1 MLRLLATFLL
11 ATAVGSVGASVFA
24 VLQLGDVDPK
34 FRNSLMQGLQLEL
47 IGSAVFTVIATVV
60 AGIMAATLHNRL
72 AFNRSTFLIVA
83 AWGLLHAVVWRFVAA
98 RALNMFDPESLL
110 TPTVAWIYLIAIP
123 VLMFV
128 PLVKIGARSIAQQS
142 GGQASAL

>member
-11 ATAVGSVGASVFA
+11 ATTLGSVGASLFA

-34 FRNSLMQGLQLEL
+34 FRDSLAQGLPLEL
-47 IGSAVFTVIATVV
+47 IGSAGFTVIATVV

-72 AFNRSTFLIVA
+72 AFSRVTFLVVA
-83 AWGLLHAVVWRFVAA
+83 AWGLVHAVVWRLVAG

-110 TPTVAWIYLIAIP
+110 TLTAGWIYLIAIP
-123 VLMFV
+123 ALMFV
-128 PLVKIGARSIAQQS
+128 PLVKIGARSIAQQNA
-142 GGQASAL
+142 GHTSAL